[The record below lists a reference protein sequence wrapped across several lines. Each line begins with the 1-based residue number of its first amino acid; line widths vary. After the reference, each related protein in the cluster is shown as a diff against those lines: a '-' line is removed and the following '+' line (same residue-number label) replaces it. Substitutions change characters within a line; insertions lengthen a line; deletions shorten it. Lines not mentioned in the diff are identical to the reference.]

1 MARIVDT
8 ILSVAYPMTMGLRP
22 SSTQPGTATVDDR
35 ATVYGKTRLVLVIA
49 TSMASIVGALLT
61 MSLLAIGLFGMV
73 SGVLDFVGASHS
85 GVPSTEDDPSGRLL
99 EECIRGLEL
108 LFLAPL
114 PFLIPVSLG
123 RYIRDSKE
131 SRDDRQSKADLLS
144 VKALTTALLVA
155 ILASDIVGRALGAEG
170 LHYEEAFSTSVVIAV
185 LALYLFGL
193 ERQAREVKAE
203 PPTTEAGDQPDGAA
217 KGASAAARPKA
228 VASPPP

>member
-1 MARIVDT
+1 M
-8 ILSVAYPMTMGLRP
+8 
-22 SSTQPGTATVDDR
+22 
-35 ATVYGKTRLVLVIA
+35 YGKMRLVLVIA
-49 TSMASIVGALLT
+49 TSLASIVGALLT

-73 SGVLDFVGASHS
+73 SGVLDFVGVTHS
-85 GVPSTEDDPSGRLL
+85 DIAHAEDDPSARLL
-99 EECIRGLEL
+99 EACIRGLEL

-144 VKALTTALLVA
+144 IKALTTALLVA

-170 LHYEEAFSTSVVIAV
+170 LHYEESISTAVVIAV

-203 PPTTEAGDQPDGAA
+203 PPTPEVGDAPEGDTDGAT
-217 KGASAAARPKA
+217 AAARPGA
-228 VASPPP
+228 VVSLP